1 MNICSMLQF
10 ALARGIGEVSIKKAI
25 TFIESNNLSWDDFI
39 QDHNLLCHFGLNNNV
54 ITNISATKSQA
65 YSLYEELELS
75 GVKVLA
81 ESDKAYP
88 QYLKK
93 MLQEKCPS
101 MLFVSGNIDLLNS
114 ISVGF
119 CGSRKASAKGISIA
133 ADCSRQL
140 TKENITVVSGYAA
153 GTDLAAHK
161 AALENGGNTV
171 FVLAEGILRY
181 FPKREIR
188 DYLNSSNHVFIS
200 QFMPKTT
207 WNAGNAMRRNSV
219 IIGLSRAMILVE
231 SGKTGGTFAAG
242 EEALRVGCPLFV
254 IDFAQ
259 PEVSAEANPY
269 FLAAGG
275 KPIRGKNGV
284 PNIAKVLDAARK
296 DTRAELQA
304 LPLNGNKQLKLD
316 I

>member
-1 MNICSMLQF
+1 MNKCSMLQF
-10 ALARGIGEVSIKKAI
+10 ALARGIGEMSIKRAI
-25 TFIESNNLSWDDFI
+25 AFMERNNLSWDDLI
-39 QDHNLLCHFGLNNNV
+39 QDRNLLCHFGLKDTV
-54 ITNISATKSQA
+54 ITNITATKSQA
-65 YSLYEELELS
+65 YALYEELERA
-75 GVKVLA
+75 GVKILS
-81 ESDKAYP
+81 ESDIAYP

-93 MLQEKCPS
+93 MLQDKCPS
-101 MLFVSGNIDLLNS
+101 MLFVSGNTNLLNS

-119 CGSRKASAKGISIA
+119 CGSRKASAKGIGIA

-140 TKENITVVSGYAA
+140 TKENITIVSGYAA

-161 AALENGGNTV
+161 SALENGGNTV

-181 FPKREIR
+181 SQKREIR
-188 DYLNSSNHVFIS
+188 DYLNSSNHVFVS
-200 QFMPKTT
+200 QFMPKIA

-259 PEVSAEANPY
+259 PEVSAEANPH
-269 FLAAGG
+269 FISAGG

-284 PNIAKVLDAARK
+284 PNITKVLDAVRNDPRSEAQSFQVN
-296 DTRAELQA
+296 DIQ
-304 LPLNGNKQLKLD
+304 QLKFD

>member
-1 MNICSMLQF
+1 MNKCSMLQF
-10 ALARGIGEVSIKKAI
+10 ALARGIGKISIKRAI
-25 TFIESNNLSWDDFI
+25 AFMERNNLSWDDFI
-39 QDHNLLCHFGLNNNV
+39 QDRNLLCHFGLKDTV

-65 YSLYEELELS
+65 YSLYEELEQA
-75 GVKVLA
+75 GVKILS
-81 ESDKAYP
+81 ESDISYP

-93 MLQEKCPS
+93 MLQDKCPP
-101 MLFVSGNIDLLNS
+101 MLFISGNINLLNS

-119 CGSRKASAKGISIA
+119 CGSRKASAKGIGIA

-140 TKENITVVSGYAA
+140 IKENITIVSGYAA

-161 AALENGGNTV
+161 SALENGGNTV

-181 FPKREIR
+181 SQKREIR

-200 QFMPKTT
+200 QFMPKIT
-207 WNAGNAMRRNSV
+207 WNAENAMRRNSV

-259 PEVSAEANPY
+259 PEVSAEANPH
-269 FLAAGG
+269 FIAAGG

-284 PNIAKVLDAARK
+284 PNITKVLDAVRNDPRSEAQSFQVN
-296 DTRAELQA
+296 DIQ
-304 LPLNGNKQLKLD
+304 QLKFD